1 VGLIGD
7 AINARRMKDPV
18 RGQAQVVSCSQWN
31 GGTSA
36 NCRMQL
42 VVQAPGVPATAVE
55 LDCMVHADR
64 WPSPGITLPVT
75 VDRDDPQKLKVEWDE
90 VERSQ
95 DSSARAAE
103 ELAAAMRG
111 QGGAAGAPFAGV
123 ADGGVNV
130 VNLRGGGLSEDQA
143 QKLRTLGID
152 PTAITQAV
160 QQAGAIAGAMAP
172 APDQAAAGG
181 AEDQRL
187 ARLEKLGELR
197 AQGIL
202 TQEEFEAQK
211 RRILES

>member
-7 AINARRMKDPV
+7 MINAHRMKDPV
-18 RGQAQVVSCSQWN
+18 RGQAQVVSCSQWH

-55 LDCMVHADR
+55 LDCMVHASR

-90 VERSQ
+90 VETSQ

-103 ELAAAMRG
+103 AMAAAMRG
-111 QGGAAGAPFAGV
+111 QGGAGAAPFGGTAS
-123 ADGGVNV
+123 GGVNV
-130 VNLRGGGLSEDQA
+130 VNLSGGELSEEQA
-143 QKLRTLGID
+143 QKLRMLGVD
-152 PTAITQAV
+152 PAMITQAV
-160 QQAGAIAGAMAP
+160 EQASAMAP
-172 APDQAAAGG
+172 GPAGAGG
-181 AEDQRL
+181 AEDERL
-187 ARLEKLGELR
+187 ARLEKLGRLR
-197 AQGIL
+197 AQGVL
-202 TQEEFEAQK
+202 TPAEFEAQK